1 MSILSS
7 DWTCE
12 HLIRSPRKPVQIVN
26 AINTVAEVARQK
38 DLQIIEPLSGKM
50 TQMEIS
56 RHTGLSKNRVF
67 TICKMF
73 GIKCNIK
80 RKFRPQEGG
89 RL

>member
-7 DWTCE
+7 DWACE
-12 HLIRSPRKPVQIVN
+12 HLIRSPRKPVQVVVHT
-26 AINTVAEVARQK
+26 NTIAEAARQK
-38 DLQIIEPLSGKM
+38 DLEIIDPLSGEM
-50 TQMEIS
+50 TQMEIA

>member
-1 MSILSS
+1 MSVLSS

-26 AINTVAEVARQK
+26 TINTVAEVARQK
-38 DLQIIEPLSGKM
+38 DFQIIEPLSGKM
-50 TQMEIS
+50 TQMEIA